1 MQTDITYRKDI
12 LAKLLAKENIFVRHD
27 VNAPTASF
35 DIKNRVLSLP
45 VLVDMSTDIYDLMV
59 GHEVGHA
66 LWTLLE
72 DWEAAI
78 SVEEVNK
85 QILNIVED
93 ARIEKRVKRMY
104 PGITKSFISG
114 YRNLY
119 NREFFGTTP
128 LWELSVIDKI
138 NLHFKM
144 GATFGVP
151 FNEDEEEA
159 VTLVDGVETFED
171 AVRVTKILQQMYVNQ
186 QMQDLDDASHE
197 QWMRIPSSGGGDDD
211 DEVSDGGTS
220 KAPNIQAEE
229 EGEDGE
235 KSASSSGDDAVDDDG
250 EEKKLPSSKEF
261 NANEHYIEPGEF
273 ETEETWENRKQDLV
287 DHKSDQP
294 VYFTLPKPNMDELI
308 VSYKTVGKEF
318 PAYVWNYR
326 NERLPD
332 NPVENAENVQ
342 KVLTDFSKF
351 KNSSNKIINYM
362 IKEFERKKA
371 AKEYRR
377 ASVAKTGVLD
387 INKLHS
393 YAYNE
398 DIFLKKTLMPDGKNH
413 GLIMLLD
420 WSGSMCTHMFPTVQ
434 QLLNLVWFCQKVNI
448 PFEVYAFSGVYWGA
462 KRGMVNNEEFD
473 EAKLRY
479 YMNRSSFQ
487 TKIGDAQLGHLH
499 QNMALLNFFSSKMTA
514 REVTEM
520 SKALYGY
527 CHSRDGYYSRYDSPM
542 MDGHGPYALGA
553 TPLVEA
559 LVGMQKIVPWFKQS
573 NKLDVVNMITLTD
586 GGGNSYFDYVYAGEG
601 EHIRSGKLTGYGVKP
616 VYVDPVTRKQYN
628 IEKMGLNK
636 GMFSRM
642 AEKQTA
648 FLYTLLKDRYGIN
661 NIGIYLDGQAR
672 NTVSRKTLEQFLGW
686 YNSNRE
692 KYQKVR
698 ASAKKDGFCTVK
710 AIGFDEYYIIPAGRI
725 GMDEVNPMD
734 YVTEDM
740 KKNQIKTAFK
750 KSLKQKF
757 GSRIFVDKMMNLI
770 V

>member
-1 MQTDITYRKDI
+1 MQTDISYRKDI

-128 LWELSVIDKI
+128 MNELSVIDRI

-151 FNEDEEEA
+151 FNKEEEEA
-159 VTLVDGVETFED
+159 VTLVDGVETFDD

-186 QMQDLDDASHE
+186 QLADLDDAHE
-197 QWMRIPSSGGGDDD
+197 QWMRAPSNSFDDD
-211 DEVSDGGTS
+211 DEVSDGGQS
-220 KAPNIQAEE
+220 QAPNIEAT
-229 EGEDGE
+229 EDGNDE
-235 KSASSSGDDAVDDDG
+235 TGADFKELQSDDGDDEA
-250 EEKKLPSSKEF
+250 EKKLPSSKEF
-261 NANEHYIEPGEF
+261 NANKHYIEPGEF

-318 PAYVWNYR
+318 PTWVWDYMKNRY
-326 NERLPD
+326 PD
-332 NPVENAENVQ
+332 NPAEGELKISNT
-342 KVLTDFSKF
+342 LADFNTF
-351 KNSSNKIINYM
+351 KTSSNKIINYM

-377 ASVAKTGVLD
+377 ASVAKTGVID
-387 INKLHS
+387 VNKIHS
-393 YAYNE
+393 YQYNE

-420 WSGSMCTHMFPTVQ
+420 WSGSMCTHMYPTIQ

-448 PFEVYAFSGVYWGA
+448 PFEVYAFSGVYWGS
-462 KRGMVNNEEFD
+462 KRSFANSGEFD
-473 EAKLRY
+473 EATLRY
-479 YMNRSSFQ
+479 YMERSSFK
-487 TKIGDAQLGHLH
+487 TKPGDAQLGHLH
-499 QNMALLNFFSSKMTA
+499 KDMALLNFFSSKMTA
-514 REVTEM
+514 RQITDM
-520 SKALYGY
+520 SKALYGF
-527 CHSRDGYYSRYDSPM
+527 CHSRDGYYSRYSTPM
-542 MDGHGPYALGA
+542 LAGEGPYALGA

-559 LVGMQKIVPWFKQS
+559 LVGMQSIVPWFKQS

-586 GGGNSYFDYVYAGEG
+586 GGGNSYFDNVYTGETNNP
-601 EHIRSGKLTGYGVKP
+601 RSGKLTGYGVKP
-616 VYVDPVTRKQYN
+616 VYVDPITRRQYN
-628 IEKMGLNK
+628 IEKMGFGK
-636 GMFSRM
+636 GVYSRM

-661 NIGIYLDGQAR
+661 NIGIYLDGMAK
-672 NTVSRKTLEQFLGW
+672 NTVSRKTLEEFLGW
-686 YNSNRE
+686 YRNNVT

-698 ASAKKDGFCTVK
+698 ARAKKDGFCTLK
-710 AIGFDEYYIIPAGRI
+710 IQGFDEYYIIPAGRI
-725 GMDEVNPMD
+725 GMDVVNPMES
-734 YVTEDM
+734 VTEGM

>member
-1 MQTDITYRKDI
+1 MVNNNISLRKDI

-27 VNAPTASF
+27 VNASTASF

-72 DWEAAI
+72 DWQDAI
-78 SVEEVNK
+78 KVEEVNK

-93 ARIEKRVKRMY
+93 ARIERKIKRMY

-119 NREFFGTTP
+119 GRGFFGETP

-151 FNEDEEEA
+151 FNKEEEEA
-159 VTLVDGVETFED
+159 VTLVDGVESFED
-171 AVRVTKILQQMYVNQ
+171 AVRVTKILQMMYVNQ
-186 QMQDLDDASHE
+186 QLADLEDAHE
-197 QWMRIPSSGGGDDD
+197 EWMKVPAGNVPGDEEIGGG
-211 DEVSDGGTS
+211 ES
-220 KAPNIQAEE
+220 KAPNIEATEESDDGEGAQKKVPGSGEE
-229 EGEDGE
+229 EEE
-235 KSASSSGDDAVDDDG
+235 DG
-250 EEKKLPSSKEF
+250 EEKLPSPEEF
-261 NANEHYIEPGEF
+261 NSNEHYVEPGEF

-294 VYFTLPKPNMDELI
+294 VYFTLPKPNLKDLV
-308 VSYKTVGKEF
+308 VSYKTMGKEF
-318 PAYVWNYR
+318 PTYVWDYWK
-326 NERLPD
+326 ERYPD
-332 NPVENAENVQ
+332 NAPQCAE
-342 KVLTDFSKF
+342 KIDSILTDFSKF

-387 INKLHS
+387 VNKLHS
-393 YAYNE
+393 YSYNE

-420 WSGSMCTHMFPTVQ
+420 WSGSMCSHMYPTVQ

-448 PFEVYAFSGVYWGA
+448 PFEVYAFSGVYWGS
-462 KRGMVNNEEFD
+462 KRGQVHGEAFD
-473 EAKLRY
+473 EARLRY
-479 YMNRSSFQ
+479 FMERSSFQ
-487 TKIGDAQLGHLH
+487 TKVGDAQLGFLH
-499 QNMALLNFFSSKMTA
+499 KDMALLNFFSSKMTA
-514 REVTEM
+514 REITEM

-527 CHSRDGYYSRYDSPM
+527 CHNDGGYYRSSPM
-542 MDGHGPYALGA
+542 MQGDGAFGLGA

-586 GGGNSYFDYVYAGEG
+586 GGGNSYFDSVYTGEG
-601 EHIRSGKLTGYGVKP
+601 DDRKSGKLTGYAVKP

-628 IEKMGLNK
+628 IEKFGIT
-636 GMFSRM
+636 GHWSRM

-661 NIGIYLDGQAR
+661 NIGIYLDGSAR

-686 YNSNRE
+686 YRNNID
-692 KYQKVR
+692 KYKKVR
-698 ASAKKDGFCTVK
+698 AAAKKDGFCTVK
-710 AIGFDEYYIIPAGRI
+710 AIGFDEYYIIPAGKI
-725 GMDEVNPMD
+725 GMDQVNPMES
-734 YVTEDM
+734 VTEGM
-740 KKNQIKTAFK
+740 KKGQIKTAFK

>member
-27 VNAPTASF
+27 TNAPTASF

-45 VLVDMSTDIYDLMV
+45 VLVDMSMDIYDLMV

-93 ARIEKRVKRMY
+93 ARIEKKIKRMY

-128 LWELSVIDKI
+128 MDELSVIDRI

-151 FNEDEEEA
+151 FSKDEEEA
-159 VTLVDGVETFED
+159 VALVDGVETFDD

-186 QMQDLDDASHE
+186 QLADLDDTHE
-197 QWMRIPSSGGGDDD
+197 QWMRAPSNSFDGD

-220 KAPNIQAEE
+220 KAPNI
-229 EGEDGE
+229 DP
-235 KSASSSGDDAVDDDG
+235 SDDDG
-250 EEKKLPSSKEF
+250 DDETGADFKELQNNDSEEDDEAEKKLPSSKEF
-261 NANEHYIEPGEF
+261 NSNEHYIEPGEF

-308 VSYKTVGKEF
+308 VSYKTIGKEF
-318 PAYVWNYR
+318 PGYVWDYR
-326 NERLPD
+326 DNRLPD
-332 NPVENAENVQ
+332 KPIENAENVQ

-387 INKLHS
+387 VNKLHS

-462 KRGMVNNEEFD
+462 KRGMVNNEEFN
-473 EAKLRY
+473 EARIRY
-479 YMNRSSFQ
+479 FQKRSSFQ

-601 EHIRSGKLTGYGVKP
+601 EHIKSGKLTGYGVKP

-628 IEKMGLNK
+628 IEKMGI
-636 GMFSRM
+636 GMYSRM

-661 NIGIYLDGQAR
+661 NIGIYLDGMAK
-672 NTVSRKTLEQFLGW
+672 NTVSRRTLEQFLGW
-686 YNSNRE
+686 FNSNRE
-692 KYQKVR
+692 KFQKVR

-725 GMDEVNPMD
+725 GMDEVNPMES
-734 YVTEDM
+734 VTEDM